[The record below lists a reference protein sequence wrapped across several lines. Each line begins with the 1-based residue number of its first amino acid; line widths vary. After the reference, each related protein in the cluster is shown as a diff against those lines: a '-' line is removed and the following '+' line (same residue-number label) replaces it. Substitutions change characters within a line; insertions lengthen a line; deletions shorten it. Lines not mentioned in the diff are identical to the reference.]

1 MEEKTTKDVIKL
13 SLSSAIMWGLFILF
27 VFVAFIYYVV
37 HNENIVEYRNKVTNI
52 INYEQ
57 KA

>member
-1 MEEKTTKDVIKL
+1 MEDKNTKDVIKL
-13 SLSSAIMWGLFILF
+13 SLSSAIMWGLFIIF
-27 VFVAFIYYVV
+27 VFVVFIYYVV
-37 HNENIVEYRNKVTNI
+37 PNENIVEYRNKVTNI

>member
-37 HNENIVEYRNKVTNI
+37 PNENIVEYRNKVTNI

>member
-27 VFVAFIYYVV
+27 VFVAFIYYVIP
-37 HNENIVEYRNKVTNI
+37 NENIVEYRNKVTNI